1 MLNKSKLWPEF
12 PKVVVVDDQ
21 IIIQYEDG
29 TKQFWG
35 VEESE
40 DERSLIVDDIQEGL
54 RAIHYLT
61 NCLNNTIGGCFEA
74 LEKKGHSKD
83 ETEEYL
89 NEAIRNVLKT
99 RCIKKPLKMKPRD
112 DLKDLFYIH

>member
-1 MLNKSKLWPEF
+1 MSNKSDSWPEF
-12 PKVVVVDDQ
+12 PKVVVVDNR

-29 TKQFWG
+29 SKQFWG
-35 VEESE
+35 IEERE
-40 DERSLIVDDIQEGL
+40 AEQSLIVVDIQEGL

-61 NCLNNTIGGCFEA
+61 KCLNKTLDVCFGV
-74 LEKKGHSKD
+74 LEKKGYANE

-89 NEAIRNVLKT
+89 NDALRNVLKA
-99 RCIKKPLKMKPRD
+99 RCIKNPIMINTRD

>member
-29 TKQFWG
+29 SKQFWG

-40 DERSLIVDDIQEGL
+40 NERSLIVDDIQEGL

-61 NCLNNTIGGCFEA
+61 NCLNNTIGDCFEA
-74 LEKKGHSKD
+74 LEKKGYSKD
-83 ETEEYL
+83 ENEEYL
-89 NEAIRNVLKT
+89 NEAIRNVLKA

-112 DLKDLFYIH
+112 DLKELFYIH

>member
-1 MLNKSKLWPEF
+1 MPNKFKSWPEF

-40 DERSLIVDDIQEGL
+40 DERSLIVLDIQEGL
-54 RAIHYLT
+54 RAINYLT
-61 NCLNNTIGGCFEA
+61 NCLNTTLGDCFEV
-74 LEKKGHSKD
+74 LEKKGYSNE

-89 NEAIRNVLKT
+89 NEALRNVLNA
-99 RCIKKPLKMKPRD
+99 RCIKKPTRLKERD
-112 DLKDLFYIH
+112 DLKKIFYIH

>member
-1 MLNKSKLWPEF
+1 MPNKFKSWPEF

-40 DERSLIVDDIQEGL
+40 DERSLIVLDIQEGL
-54 RAIHYLT
+54 RAINYLT
-61 NCLNNTIGGCFEA
+61 NCLNTTLGDCFEV
-74 LEKKGHSKD
+74 LEKKGYSNE

-89 NEAIRNVLKT
+89 NEALRNVLNA
-99 RCIKKPLKMKPRD
+99 RCIKKPTMLKTRD
-112 DLKDLFYIH
+112 DLKKIFYIH

>member
-21 IIIQYEDG
+21 IIIKYEDG
-29 TKQFWG
+29 SKQFWG

-54 RAIHYLT
+54 RAINYLT
-61 NCLNNTIGGCFEA
+61 NCLDTTLGDCFEV
-74 LEKKGHSKD
+74 LEKKGYSKD
-83 ETEEYL
+83 ETEKYL
-89 NEAIRNVLKT
+89 NDALRNVLKA
-99 RCIKKPLKMKPRD
+99 RSIIKPIKMKPRD
-112 DLKDLFYIH
+112 DLKKIFYIR